1 MKSNILK
8 IGMMAL
14 LPLFAVSCVDNVPEV
29 ENLPTDPV
37 SFTYRIDG
45 DYRLDYYIDSDV
57 TFINTS
63 PTEGNAVWD
72 FGDGKKAEGDT
83 VLHPFDEAGTYNVK
97 LSINGITKSQVLMIS
112 DIKPLVSVNPIEGG
126 VCEVLSTPV
135 SFSLEVPN
143 PKNRE
148 LTYEWIFPARTKSVA
163 TNEEIKICTD
173 RLPGELTFGNVGSQ
187 AVRLLVKMDGRALE
201 EAVLNVPVGYNQ
213 EVPTLYYAE
222 QGGHLMAYKL
232 ISNKPKDMD
241 VYPFDLGLASGEHPF
256 TLLYKEPSLYV
267 LDAGTAWY
275 YQNEDAQA
283 SGGDGK
289 ISVVAKD
296 GSKIETM
303 ISNAGGPAFQDPF
316 YGCIIENDLYFTDR
330 NTGVIKVPLST
341 RDAVYSA
348 SAFPYYVQHSTLGYY
363 NNGWGYGCIGGSIGM
378 IGDTWYWCKNYNGT
392 GIFRWKNADILLSAI
407 TGGGTQPEAGIALEG
422 ASFLP
427 KSFTYSTKS
436 NKICFTLLGT
446 GNEGFYVCTLDEL
459 NAITKSNELAQYKKT
474 IDWVCDT
481 VHCIYEDKT
490 AEVHKGLEFV
500 PNKTGSPAAVEGH
513 TSEFA
518 AICQIAY
525 DEVNDCAY
533 FAFRNTHNDATSAPT
548 GIYCYNFATDKIER
562 LPIESGNVYGVV
574 INNIPTKLF

>member
-1 MKSNILK
+1 MKSNVLK
-8 IGMMAL
+8 IAIMAL
-14 LPLFAVSCVDNVPEV
+14 LPLFAASCIDNVPQV

-45 DYRLDYYIDSDV
+45 DYHLDYYIDSDV

-63 PTEGNAVWD
+63 PTEGTAVWD
-72 FGDGKKAEGDT
+72 FGDGKTAEGDT

-97 LSINGITKSQVLMIS
+97 LSINGISKSQVLMIS
-112 DIKPLVSVNPIEGG
+112 DIKPLVNVNPVEGG

-143 PKNRE
+143 PKNRKLE
-148 LTYEWIFPARTKSVA
+148 YLWTFPARTKSVA
-163 TNEEIKICTD
+163 GEDMETSSDT
-173 RLPGELTFGNVGSQ
+173 LPGEVVFGNVGSQ
-187 AVRLLVKMDGRALE
+187 SVRLLVTMDGRALE
-201 EAVLNVPVGYNQ
+201 EAVLNVPVGYNK

-232 ISNKPKDMD
+232 ISDKPEDMD
-241 VYPFDLGLASGEHPF
+241 VMPFDLGLASGEHPF

-267 LDAGTAWY
+267 LDAGAGWY
-275 YQNEDAQA
+275 YQKEEAQA
-283 SGGDGK
+283 NGGDGK

-296 GSKIETM
+296 GSKIETLM
-303 ISNAGGPAFQDPF
+303 SNAGGPAFQDPF
-316 YGCIIENDLYFTDR
+316 YGCIIDNDLYFTDR

-341 RDAVYSA
+341 RDAVYS
-348 SAFPYYVQHSTLGYY
+348 SSEFPYFVQHTTLGYY

-392 GIFRWKNADILLSAI
+392 GIFRWKNADILLSA
-407 TGGGTQPEAGIALEG
+407 TAGGTPQPEAGIALEG

-427 KSFTYSTKS
+427 KSFAYATKS
-436 NKICFTLLGT
+436 NKICFTLFAT
-446 GNEGFYVCTLDEL
+446 GSEGFYVCTIDEM
-459 NAITKSNELAQYKKT
+459 NAIKKTSELAQYKKM
-474 IDWVCDT
+474 
-481 VHCIYEDKT
+481 YG
-490 AEVHKGLEFV
+490 ALEFV
-500 PNKTGSPAAVEGH
+500 PNKTGSPAALEGH

-533 FAFRNTHNDATSAPT
+533 FGYRNTHNDATCAPT
-548 GIYCYNFATDKIER
+548 GIYRYDFATNKID
-562 LPIESGNVYGVV
+562 LVLESGNVYGMV